1 MDTQASIAPTHHLIA
16 PMRRFLPLLLA
27 AALSFLHAAEIP
39 RAILLFYVDDLGYN
53 DTSVTGCH
61 DAPCPHL
68 NRLAEEGL
76 LFTDAHSTASVCTPS
91 RYSLFTGQYAWRRK
105 DTNILPGDAKM
116 ILPIK
121 GEALTLPAMLQQAG
135 YRTAAIG
142 KWHLGLGRGSA
153 PIDWN
158 HPIIPGPREAGFDF
172 SFIMAATGDRV
183 PCVYLRDGVVDGL
196 DPADPIYVS
205 YRPDT
210 RYPGEKL
217 GYEHPELLKPWG
229 RSADRQHDK
238 TIIDGISRI
247 GYMTGG
253 KAARWKDQEIA
264 DRLTEEAIGFIS
276 RHAGEAIFIYFGTND
291 IHVPRDPHPRFR
303 GKSRLG
309 IRGDAT
315 VQMDDCLGRLRA
327 ALVEHG
333 YAPEDT
339 LIIFSSDNGPV
350 IGDGY
355 LDGAQEACRHHRPAA
370 PYSGGKYTGFEGGTR
385 VPFIVCWPGRVRH
398 GTSTALMSQL
408 DLGRSLAA
416 LVGQE
421 IPEGSMP
428 DAENHLAALL
438 GESPTARRELVEQSP
453 RHGLS
458 LRSGHYKLIP
468 GHSGVPRLFDL
479 SRDPAEQCDIAPQQQ
494 ETVQQMLRRLSEI
507 RRAR

>member
-1 MDTQASIAPTHHLIA
+1 
-16 PMRRFLPLLLA
+16 
-27 AALSFLHAAEIP
+27 
-39 RAILLFYVDDLGYN
+39 
-53 DTSVTGCH
+53 
-61 DAPCPHL
+61 
-68 NRLAEEGL
+68 
-76 LFTDAHSTASVCTPS
+76 
-91 RYSLFTGQYAWRRK
+91 
-105 DTNILPGDAKM
+105 M

-121 GEALTLPAMLQQAG
+121 GEQLTLPAMMQQAG

-158 HPIIPGPREAGFDF
+158 RPIIPGPREVGFDF

-183 PCVYLRDGVVDGL
+183 PCVYLRDGVVDNL

-205 YRPDT
+205 YRPGT
-210 RYPGEKL
+210 HYPGEKL
-217 GYEHPELLKPWG
+217 GHEHPELLKPWG
-229 RSADRQHDK
+229 RSADKQHDK

-253 KAARWKDQEIA
+253 NRARWKDQEIA

-276 RHAGEAIFIYFGTND
+276 RHAGQPLFIYFGTND

-327 ALVEHG
+327 ALANHG
-333 YAPEDT
+333 YTPQET

-355 LDGAQEACRHHRPAA
+355 LDGAVEDCRNHQPAA
-370 PYSGGKYTGFEGGTR
+370 PYSGGKYTALEGGTR
-385 VPFIVCWPGRVRH
+385 VPFIVWWPGRVAA
-398 GTSTALMSQL
+398 GTSRALMCQV

-416 LVGQE
+416 LVGQ
-421 IPEGSMP
+421 PVPKGSMP
-428 DAENHLAALL
+428 DSQNHLDALL
-438 GESPTARRELVEQSP
+438 GNNPQGRTEVVEQ
-453 RHGLS
+453 S
-458 LRSGHYKLIP
+458 LRSGLALRAGEYKLIP
-468 GHSGVPRLFDL
+468 GRGKSPQLFDL
-479 SRDPAEQCDIAPQQQ
+479 SRDTAEQHNIAPQHPELVEQL
-494 ETVQQMLRRLSEI
+494 LRRLAEI
-507 RRAR
+507 QQQ